1 MSWVLWSFGQYSPF
15 YFFEKQ
21 HTAYRCFS
29 KFRSLFEDGDL
40 QVECAAMFHW
50 MRPMYIYKSMY
61 GYKYVIRL
69 RSFRKWELRRFSNFP
84 NCLEEMGINRAGSG
98 GMVFHQSPTLLRG
111 KPFSHYFSIL
121 NLFPCPGW
129 LNLSAMCQA
138 KNLVS
143 PLSLEIITS
152 SHFHG
157 LFWNGDLSFVFL
169 SQLK

>member
-1 MSWVLWSFGQYSPF
+1 MVWGQYSPS
-15 YFFEKQ
+15 YFFKKQ
-21 HTAYRCFS
+21 HTDVFPYLDLYLKMEIYKLNMQLS
-29 KFRSLFEDGDL
+29 VSLNDL
-40 QVECAAMFHW
+40 
-50 MRPMYIYKSMY
+50 YIYMY
-61 GYKYVIRL
+61 GYKSVIRL
-69 RSFRKWELRRFSNFP
+69 RSFRKWELHRFSNFP

-98 GMVFHQSPTLLRG
+98 GMVFHQSPSPLCG

-129 LNLSAMCQA
+129 LNLSEMCQA
-138 KNLVS
+138 ENLAS

-157 LFWNGDLSFVFL
+157 LFGNGDLSFGFH